1 MNLYQKSR
9 LMQENIE
16 LSPDNFYVTLFST
29 QTEKNKENV
38 STNFSNNLARPLLL
52 KGEYEVAL
60 SSIGFSKVGELELGE
75 ITLTNSTSESSYT
88 EFVKISAHMGQDYKT
103 VFSKINE
110 QIHEAIKKREFT
122 RRLHL
127 RKLHQVPSN
136 VNVLKTDS
144 NFISLPLKDNKIYD
158 TIVYNE
164 ISEMTPQLVYK
175 DNLLTFKTNNAFT
188 FSFKGNITKIL
199 TSIGSEKYDK
209 NSLPIIVPSKN
220 LPDFNSSIV
229 TCDIIEEEFCQ
240 EGYLQILKC
249 VSLDLNEAATDRAV
263 CKNYD
268 HMIYKKIKKDVNN
281 IVRTINSINIKIKTN
296 LNQIL
301 SFEQGEV
308 LVRLHLRKI
317 SDGL

>member
-1 MNLYQKSR
+1 MSFQQKSR

-16 LSPDNFYVTLFST
+16 LSPENFYVTLFST
-29 QTEKNKENV
+29 PTEKNKENV
-38 STNFSNNLARPLLL
+38 STNFTNSLARPLFL
-52 KGEYEVAL
+52 KGEYELAL
-60 SSIGFSKVGELELGE
+60 SSIGFSKVGDLELGE
-75 ITLTNSTSESSYT
+75 ITLTNSTAQSSYT
-88 EFVKISAHMGQDYKT
+88 EFVKISANMGQDYKT
-103 VFSKINE
+103 VFAKINE
-110 QIHEAIKKREFT
+110 QIHEAIKRREFT

-127 RKLHQVPSN
+127 RKLHQVSSN
-136 VNVLKTDS
+136 VNVLKTDDG
-144 NFISLPLKDNKIYD
+144 FISLPLKDNKIYD

-164 ISEMTPQLVYK
+164 ISEMTPQIIYK
-175 DNLLTFKTNNAFT
+175 DNLITFKTNNAFT

-199 TSIGSEKYDK
+199 TSIGPEKYDK
-209 NSLPIIVPSKN
+209 NSIPITVPSKN

-229 TCDIIEEEFCQ
+229 TADIIEEEFCQ

-249 VSLDLNEAATDRAV
+249 ISLDLNESVPDRAV

-268 HMIYKKIKKDVNN
+268 QMIYKKIKKDVNN
-281 IVRTINSINIKIKTN
+281 VVRTINSINIKIKTN

-317 SDGL
+317 NDGL